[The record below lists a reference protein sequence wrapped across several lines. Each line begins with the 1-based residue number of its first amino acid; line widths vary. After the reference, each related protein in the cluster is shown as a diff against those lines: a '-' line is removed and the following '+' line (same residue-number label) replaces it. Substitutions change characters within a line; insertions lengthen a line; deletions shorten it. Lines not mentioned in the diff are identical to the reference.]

1 MSSTVPRRPC
11 RDPRATQR
19 FLGHRTARDLNLSR
33 RRVAPASLAPQAERF
48 AMIISRRRLLA
59 LLPAA
64 LVLSS
69 QALAQGRAMPI
80 RVHKTPWCGCCGG
93 WVEHLRQSGFAPTV
107 LEHQDLTP
115 VARRLGVPDSMRS
128 CHSAEVGGY
137 FVEGHVPAAD
147 IRKLLKERPKA
158 AGLAI
163 PGMLVG
169 PPGMEQPGRDQSYST
184 LLIDRSGH
192 PSVFVDHSI

>member
-1 MSSTVPRRPC
+1 MFDRRMVLAGAVAALAAC
-11 RDPRATQR
+11 A
-19 FLGHRTARDLNLSR
+19 
-33 RRVAPASLAPQAERF
+33 APAGAET
-48 AMIISRRRLLA
+48 M
-59 LLPAA
+59 
-64 LVLSS
+64 
-69 QALAQGRAMPI
+69 
-80 RVHKTPWCGCCGG
+80 RVFKSPSCGCCAL
-93 WVEHLRQSGFAPTV
+93 WVDHVRKAGFKVAV
-107 LEHQDLTP
+107 QDMADVTP
-115 VARRLGVPDSMRS
+115 VARRLGVPDHFRS
-128 CHSAEVGGY
+128 CHTAALGGY